1 MIGARLMLASRDRG
15 INGHRLGLLLAFV
28 NLMVRHGLRESL
40 GRLFPM
46 VDERS
51 VGLSGDT
58 SSRGPDRD
66 TIDRVIRANVP
77 LACTIVAPASN
88 LRSETCSTLVSGF
101 LDEVETACRFVM
113 SGTRMERF
121 APRLLSQARMN
132 PPAEAREAAE
142 REMLDSLGEDSWRF
156 RS

>member
-51 VGLSGDT
+51 VRLSGDT

-77 LACTIVAPASN
+77 LACAVIASASD
-88 LRSETCSTLVSGF
+88 LRSKAGRTLIPSF
-101 LDEVETACRFVM
+101 LDEVEAARWLIM
-113 SGTRMERF
+113 SGTRMKRF

-132 PPAEAREAAE
+132 PPTEAR
-142 REMLDSLGEDSWRF
+142 
-156 RS
+156 